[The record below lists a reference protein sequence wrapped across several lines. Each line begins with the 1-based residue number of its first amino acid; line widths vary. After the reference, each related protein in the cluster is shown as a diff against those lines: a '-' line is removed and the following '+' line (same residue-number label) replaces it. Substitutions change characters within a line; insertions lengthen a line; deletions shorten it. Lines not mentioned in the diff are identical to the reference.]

1 MGRRTRQSA
10 APLATALEIVSMS
23 SEQKNSR
30 RYRVPWRWAGGL
42 ALLTITALLWWS
54 GTRETALDQEITRRL
69 AELRASGEPIDA
81 QDLER
86 LFPDPPP
93 GEDAL
98 LLLSNAMSFAVDHP
112 PPASTPLIMSGPSPL
127 RTEALAEPMAG
138 QLHAYCEETKAIF
151 NTLVPWPT
159 TVRFGSHW
167 QKGMESHSV
176 APFQK
181 VRSLSHLLTAHAF
194 DAVETKEPS
203 RATEMLVRS
212 FQFSQTVPSD
222 SLVGHMIKQACAGL
236 TTTVTERA
244 LNRVSFTDADLVR
257 LANALPPNTNQLI
270 NALQGENVLGFW
282 AFQEC
287 KGGRR
292 FDDVMGRSP
301 TEPWWKSALQKLLPG
316 RNEYN
321 DYDFLAFLAFCR
333 SSRATHF
340 RSPGETITN
349 FIVVSAAYSDSVTS
363 KIAQRVP
370 NLTKPMRTHFENEA
384 RYIALRTALAIERH
398 RLAHE
403 GRMPWSLEELVP
415 AYLPAVPHDLFD
427 NQPLRFNLLPIGY
440 VLYSLGADG
449 VDDGGLEKTN
459 NATKY
464 DVTFTV
470 ER

>member
-1 MGRRTRQSA
+1 
-10 APLATALEIVSMS
+10 MS
-23 SEQKNSR
+23 SEQKESR
-30 RYRVPWRWAGGL
+30 SLRVAWRWAGA
-42 ALLTITALLWWS
+42 ALLLVFAAVLWWL
-54 GTRETALDQEITRRL
+54 GTRETALDKEITRRL

-81 QDLER
+81 QDLAR

-98 LLLSNAMSFAVDHP
+98 LLLGNALSFAVDHH

-151 NTLVPWPT
+151 DTLVPWPA
-159 TVRFGSHW
+159 TVRFASHW
-167 QKGMESHSV
+167 QNGMESNSM

-181 VRSLSHLLTAHAF
+181 VRSLAHLLNAHAL
-194 DAVETKEPS
+194 DAAETKDTP
-203 RATEMLVRS
+203 RATEMLARG

-222 SLVGHMIKQACAGL
+222 SLVGHMIKQGCAGL
-236 TTTVTERA
+236 TATVTERA
-244 LNRVSFTDADLVR
+244 LNRVSFTDAELVR
-257 LANALPPNTNQLI
+257 LADALPPNTNQLI

-301 TEPWWKSALQKLLPG
+301 TEPWWKSALQKLLPR

-321 DYDFLAFLAFCR
+321 DHDFIAFLAFCR
-333 SSRATHF
+333 SSRATHL

-398 RLAHE
+398 RLAHK
-403 GRMPWSLEELVP
+403 GRMPSSLEELVP
-415 AYLPAVPHDLFD
+415 AYLPAVPRDAFD
-427 NQPLRFNLLPIGY
+427 NQPLRFKLLPRGY
-440 VLYSLGADG
+440 VLYSIGADG

-459 NATKY
+459 NATNY
-464 DVTFTV
+464 DMTFTV